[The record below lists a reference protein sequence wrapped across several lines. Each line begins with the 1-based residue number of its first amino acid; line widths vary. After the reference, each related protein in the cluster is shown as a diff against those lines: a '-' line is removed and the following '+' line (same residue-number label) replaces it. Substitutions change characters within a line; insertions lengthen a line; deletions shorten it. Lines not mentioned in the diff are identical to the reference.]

1 MYCGQFLIVCT
12 GKPTKWTI
20 VSEAGL
26 QEKMTG
32 LEFTFLTRF
41 RGYAL
46 FVIWRAASC
55 FGSPV
60 KNGAWKIDKVKF
72 STIGESREMNFD
84 CTHFFL
90 CMRKKDVAKWQ
101 LLKYLL
107 SADGRD
113 IYSTLKYDK
122 GQDAERSPGRYW
134 RLATGFICK
143 KSNRLYNYRFT
154 A

>member
-1 MYCGQFLIVCT
+1 MYCVQFLIVCT

-72 STIGESREMNFD
+72 STIGESREINFD
-84 CTHFFL
+84 CTHFFW
-90 CMRKKDVAKWQ
+90 CMRKNDVAKWQ

-122 GQDAERSPGRYW
+122 EEKDRTLNEV
-134 RLATGFICK
+134 LDDIDD
-143 KSNRLYNYRFT
+143 
-154 A
+154 